1 MSDRDGNPASVTPE
15 ALERVVLEIA
25 RERGA
30 SGGSTIAVGAI
41 TDRVLAG
48 VAFASQGERSRA
60 QLRIGQ
66 EIARLAAHVE
76 GLQFFE
82 NE

>member
-1 MSDRDGNPASVTPE
+1 MSRTDEKPDSLTPE

-30 SGGSTIAVGAI
+30 SAGSTIAVGAI
-41 TDRVLAG
+41 ADRALAG
-48 VAFASQGERSRA
+48 IAFTSQGERSRA
-60 QLRIGQ
+60 QLRIGH
-66 EIARLAAHVE
+66 EVARLAAHVE
-76 GLQFFE
+76 GLRFFE